1 MTHEEKIRW
10 KITTTAPSLDVRN
23 YLSKEDMEKTIREWE
38 EKYKDEIEW
47 LDIKVKEEAKNN
59 K

>member
-10 KITTTAPSLDVRN
+10 EITTTAPSLDVRN